1 MPPLSVL
8 FKTVSTDCNLD
19 CSYCYYRQSLEGTRV
34 SRRIDRGMLEV
45 LLPQYMEYVADVGQ
59 AGFAWQGGEPTLAG
73 LDFFRW
79 VVGLQE
85 SHARRGTAISN
96 ALQTNGVLL
105 DDAWGSFL
113 RQHNFLVGISL
124 DGPAEVHDIARKDRG
139 GHGSFRRVMAGVDVL
154 RRHGVDFNCLCV
166 IGPHNVH
173 RTRELMRFFRN
184 EGFSHIQFI
193 PAMDFQSTEPEK
205 PAAYSISPEEYGE
218 FLVQLFDEWYQDG
231 KPRISIRT
239 FDSFLQSY
247 LGAPNELCVHG
258 DSCTA
263 ALVVEYNGDVYPCD
277 FFVHPSWKLGNILSH
292 SLRSMAE
299 SDERARFVGQKQPL
313 PAECQ
318 PCEWK
323 AVCRG
328 GCPRNRLTLE
338 DGRQTPEY
346 FCRSYKRF
354 FSYADGRLRSLC
366 ERVISRLRYLRQSQ
380 LIEVKNRPRLGR
392 NDPCPCG
399 SGRKHKVCCG
409 DPVLSQSYVFRQVG

>member
-19 CSYCYYRQSLEGTRV
+19 CSYCYYRESSEGTRLR
-34 SRRIDRGMLEV
+34 RRIDRNMLEALV
-45 LLPQYMEYVADVGQ
+45 PQYMEYVADVGQ

-73 LDFFRW
+73 LEFFRW
-79 VVGLQE
+79 VVDLE
-85 SHARRGTAISN
+85 DRHARPGTVISN

-113 RQHNFLVGISL
+113 KQYNFLVGVSV

-166 IGPHNVH
+166 AGPHNVR
-173 RTRELMRFFRN
+173 RTRDLMRFFRT

-193 PAMDFQSTEPEK
+193 PAMDFQSTDPEK
-205 PAAYSISPEEYGE
+205 PVTYLIGPEDYGD
-218 FLVQLFDEWYQDG
+218 FLALLFDEWYQDG
-231 KPRISIRT
+231 CPTISIRT

-247 LGAPNELCVHG
+247 LGVPSELCVHG
-258 DSCTA
+258 DSCSG

-277 FFVHPSWKLGNILSH
+277 FFVHPRWRLGNISSH
-292 SLRSMAE
+292 SLRAMVKSE
-299 SDERARFVGQKQPL
+299 ERAGFVGRKHPL
-313 PAECQ
+313 PVECQ
-318 PCEWK
+318 ACEWN
-323 AVCRG
+323 ALCNG
-328 GCPRNRLTLE
+328 GCPRNRVALE
-338 DGRQTPEY
+338 DGCQAPDY

-354 FSYADGRLRSLC
+354 LSHADARLRSL
-366 ERVISRLRYLRQSQ
+366 RDRLLSRLRYRQQFQ
-380 LIEVKNRPRLGR
+380 LMEAQKRPRPGR

-399 SGRKHKVCCG
+399 SGRKHKACCS
-409 DPVLSQSYVFRQVG
+409 DPALSQSYLFRQVG